1 MLNTY
6 WRKQEPQDL
15 EKERE
20 LEFHLVQE
28 SRQGLHRVSA
38 RARACVCV
46 CVRLHA
52 WQGVEGRA
60 TRLSIFQLIH
70 EDMKNFV
77 L

>member
-28 SRQGLHRVSA
+28 SRQGLHGVSA
-38 RARACVCV
+38 CARVRVCVCVCV
-46 CVRLHA
+46 CVRALA
-52 WQGVEGRA
+52 CVAGG
-60 TRLSIFQLIH
+60 
-70 EDMKNFV
+70 
-77 L
+77 

>member
-28 SRQGLHRVSA
+28 SRQGLHGVS
-38 RARACVCV
+38 VCV
-46 CVRLHA
+46 LARVA
-52 WQGVEGRA
+52 GG
-60 TRLSIFQLIH
+60 
-70 EDMKNFV
+70 
-77 L
+77 

>member
-28 SRQGLHRVSA
+28 SRKGLHGVSV
-38 RARACVCV
+38 RARACTRTCVCV
-46 CVRLHA
+46 CACACMR
-52 WQGVEGRA
+52 GRGLRA
-60 TRLSIFQLIH
+60 GQPGCLFFS
-70 EDMKNFV
+70 
-77 L
+77 

>member
-28 SRQGLHRVSA
+28 SR
-38 RARACVCV
+38 
-46 CVRLHA
+46 
-52 WQGVEGRA
+52 
-60 TRLSIFQLIH
+60 
-70 EDMKNFV
+70 
-77 L
+77 